1 MTTTGGASDTA
12 TATAGERLPR
22 PWAGLFALLSG
33 VSLIVLDGSLV
44 NILIPSMV
52 DDLKLDRADVLWC
65 NSAYSLVFAALLIT
79 AGRLGDRIGRRRFF
93 MIGTVIFMIGS
104 VIAGAAPN
112 PGILILARVI
122 AAIGGAMM
130 LPTSTA
136 IINVEFTGERRAI
149 AFGMF
154 GAVFGGMAALGPVIG
169 GWLTEDYSWRW
180 AFYVNIPVGLISL
193 ALMFKYI
200 PKSVKEKVD
209 GLDPLGVVLSAFG
222 LGLLILGLI
231 DGQQYGWWKSLEA
244 TSIGPFNFDPPG
256 LSVAPV
262 AIAIGVVL
270 LIAFGLWEASRTRK
284 NKPALVDTSL
294 FSIRRF
300 TYGSLTAL
308 IVALGE
314 FGVLFV
320 LPLWIEA
327 VHGYGPLETG
337 AILAVLAVGTFLS
350 GGLARKAAAVL
361 GATRLVRAGMI
372 FEIIGVIGIGCA
384 MSTSWSPWWLAPPL
398 ILYGL
403 GLGFDAA
410 QLTNVALE
418 DVPIEQSGSASS
430 VTSTFR
436 QVGSALGAA
445 MLGAVLFSTFSGTLS
460 RDISKETQ
468 FSAQQQQQI
477 VDQVVNTS
485 GQAIIV
491 YEKVPGAAP
500 VVTDAKQSYTDAA
513 RYTAFAAGGLVAI
526 GLVFSLGLPKDE
538 LPQRKKKSSSSSKR
552 AAEAAMS

>member
-1 MTTTGGASDTA
+1 MTTAMPTTA
-12 TATAGERLPR
+12 MPTTDAGRLTR

-44 NILIPSMV
+44 NILLPSMV
-52 DDLKLDRADVLWC
+52 KDLDLDRSEVLWC

-112 PGILILARVI
+112 ATILILARVVS
-122 AAIGGAMM
+122 AIGGAMM

-154 GAVFGGMAALGPVIG
+154 GAVFGGMAALGPVLG
-169 GWLTEDYSWRW
+169 GWLTQDLSWRW
-180 AFYVNIPVGLISL
+180 AFYVNIPVALISL
-193 ALMFKYI
+193 VLMLKYI
-200 PKSVKEKVD
+200 PASLKEKMD
-209 GLDPLGVVLSAFG
+209 GLDPVGVFLSAFG
-222 LGLLILGLI
+222 LGSLILGLI
-231 DGQQYGWWKSLEA
+231 DGQQYGWWKALEA
-244 TSIGPFNFDPPG
+244 TSIGPIHFNPPG
-256 LSVAPV
+256 LSLAPV
-262 AIAIGVVL
+262 AIALGL
-270 LIAFGLWEASRTRK
+270 LSLVAFGFWEAHRNRQ
-284 NKPALVDTSL
+284 NKVALVDTSL
-294 FSIRRF
+294 FKIRRF
-300 TYGSLTAL
+300 TFGSLTAL
-308 IVALGE
+308 VVALGE

-337 AILAVLAVGTFLS
+337 AILAVLAVGTFIS
-350 GGLARKAAAVL
+350 GGLARKAAAAL
-361 GATRLVRAGMI
+361 GATRLVRTGMI
-372 FEIIGVIGIGCA
+372 LEIIGVIGVGFA
-384 MSTSWSPWWLAPPL
+384 LSTSWSPWWLAPPL
-398 ILYGL
+398 IIYGL

-418 DVPIEQSGSASS
+418 DVPVDQSGSASS

-445 MLGAVLFSTFSGTLS
+445 MLGAVLFSTFSGTLT

-468 FSAQQQQQI
+468 FSAEQQQQI
-477 VDQVVNTS
+477 VDTVVNTS
-485 GQAIIV
+485 GQAIIT
-491 YEKVPGAAP
+491 YEKVPGDSA
-500 VVTDAKQSYTDAA
+500 VVTDSKQAYTDAA
-513 RYTAFAAGGLVAI
+513 RYTAFSAAGLVAL
-526 GLVFSLGLPKDE
+526 GLLFSLGLPRDE
-538 LPQRKKKSSSSSKR
+538 RPDRTKRKRNQKL
-552 AAEAAMS
+552 

>member
-1 MTTTGGASDTA
+1 MTTA
-12 TATAGERLPR
+12 TAAGDFAAQESGRLPR

-52 DDLKLDRADVLWC
+52 SDLNLNRSQVLWC
-65 NSAYSLVFAALLIT
+65 NSAYALVFAGLLIT

-93 MIGTVIFMIGS
+93 MTGTVIFMFGS
-104 VIAGAAPN
+104 VVAGAAPN

-122 AAIGGAMM
+122 AAVGGAMM

-154 GAVFGGMAALGPVIG
+154 GAVFGGMAALGPVLG
-169 GWLTEDYSWRW
+169 GWLTQDFSWRW

-200 PKSVKEKVD
+200 PVSVKEKMD
-209 GLDPLGVVLSAFG
+209 GLDPVGVFLSAIG
-222 LGLLILGLI
+222 LGSLILGLI
-231 DGQQYGWWKSLEA
+231 DGQQYGWWKALEA
-244 TSIGPFNFDPPG
+244 TSIGPISFNPPG
-256 LSVAPV
+256 LSVAPI
-262 AIAIGVVL
+262 AIAFGIVL
-270 LIAFGLWEASRTRK
+270 LIAFGFWEAHRNRQ
-284 NKPALVDTSL
+284 NKVALVNTGL
-294 FSIRRF
+294 FKIRRF
-300 TYGSLTAL
+300 TFGSLTAL
-308 IVALGE
+308 VVALGE

-337 AILAVLAVGTFLS
+337 AILAVLAVGTFIS
-350 GGLARKAAAVL
+350 GGLARKAAAAL

-372 FEIIGVIGIGCA
+372 FEIIGVIGVGCA

-418 DVPIEQSGSASS
+418 DVPVDQSGSASS

-445 MLGAVLFSTFSGTLS
+445 MLGAVLFSTFSGTLT

-468 FSAQQQQQI
+468 FSAEQQQQI
-477 VDQVVNTS
+477 VDTVVNTS
-485 GQAIIV
+485 GQAIIA
-491 YEKVPGAAP
+491 YEKIPGDSA

-513 RYTAFAAGGLVAI
+513 RYTAFSAAGLVAL
-526 GLVFSLGLPKDE
+526 GLIFSLGLPRDE
-538 LPQRKKKSSSSSKR
+538 RPDRKTKKKN
-552 AAEAAMS
+552 EELVHDHE

>member
-1 MTTTGGASDTA
+1 MTTTTDVA
-12 TATAGERLPR
+12 TGRLTR

-44 NILIPSMV
+44 NVLIPSMV
-52 DDLKLDRADVLWC
+52 NDLHLDRAEVLWC

-93 MIGTVIFMIGS
+93 MIGTVIFMVGS

-112 PGILILARVI
+112 PGILILARVV

-154 GAVFGGMAALGPVIG
+154 GAVFGGMAALGPILG
-169 GWLTEDYSWRW
+169 GWLTQDFSWRW

-193 ALMFKYI
+193 ALMIKYI
-200 PKSVKEKVD
+200 PPSVKEKMD
-209 GLDPLGVVLSAFG
+209 GLDPLGVFLSAFG
-222 LGLLILGLI
+222 LGFLILGLI

-244 TSIGPFNFDPPG
+244 TSLGPIHFDPPG
-256 LSVAPV
+256 ISIAPF
-262 AIAIGVVL
+262 AIGVGLVML
-270 LIAFGLWEASRTRK
+270 VAFGLWEAHRTRQRK
-284 NKPALVDTSL
+284 VALVDTTL
-294 FSIRRF
+294 FGIRRF

-308 IVALGE
+308 IVSLGE

-337 AILAVLAVGTFLS
+337 AILAVLAVGTFIS
-350 GGLARKAAAVL
+350 GGLARKAAAAL

-372 FEIIGVIGIGCA
+372 FEIIGVIGVGCA
-384 MSTSWSPWWLAPPL
+384 LSTSWSPWWLAPPL
-398 ILYGL
+398 IIYGL

-418 DVPIEQSGSASS
+418 DVPVDQSGSASS

-460 RDISKETQ
+460 RDISKESQ

-477 VDQVVNTS
+477 VDTVVNTS
-485 GQAIIV
+485 GQAIIA
-491 YEKVPGAAP
+491 YENVPGAAP
-500 VVTDAKQSYTDAA
+500 VVTDSKQSYTDAA
-513 RYTAFAAGGLVAI
+513 RITAFCAAGLVAI
-526 GLVFSLGLPKDE
+526 GLIFSLGLPKDE
-538 LPQRKKKSSSSSKR
+538 RPERKKKSPSPQPTATAST
-552 AAEAAMS
+552 

>member
-1 MTTTGGASDTA
+1 MTTTTDVA
-12 TATAGERLPR
+12 TGRLTR

-44 NILIPSMV
+44 NVLIPSMV
-52 DDLKLDRADVLWC
+52 NDLHLDRAEVLWC

-93 MIGTVIFMIGS
+93 MIGTIIFMVGS

-112 PGILILARVI
+112 PGILILARVV

-154 GAVFGGMAALGPVIG
+154 GAVFGGMAALGPILG
-169 GWLTEDYSWRW
+169 GWLTQDFSWRW

-193 ALMFKYI
+193 ALMIKYI
-200 PKSVKEKVD
+200 PPSVKEKMD
-209 GLDPLGVVLSAFG
+209 GLDPLGVFLSAFG
-222 LGLLILGLI
+222 LGFLILGLI

-244 TSIGPFNFDPPG
+244 TSLGPIHFDPPG
-256 LSVAPV
+256 ISIAPA
-262 AIAIGVVL
+262 AIAVGLVMLV
-270 LIAFGLWEASRTRK
+270 AFGLWEAHRTRQRK
-284 NKPALVDTSL
+284 VALVDTTL
-294 FSIRRF
+294 FGIRRF

-308 IVALGE
+308 IVSLGE

-337 AILAVLAVGTFLS
+337 AILAVLAVGTFIS
-350 GGLARKAAAVL
+350 GGLARKAAAAL

-372 FEIIGVIGIGCA
+372 FEIIGVIGVGCA
-384 MSTSWSPWWLAPPL
+384 LSTSWSPWWLAPPL
-398 ILYGL
+398 IIYGL

-418 DVPIEQSGSASS
+418 DVPVDQSGSASS

-460 RDISKETQ
+460 RDISKESQ

-477 VDQVVNTS
+477 VDTVVNTS
-485 GQAIIV
+485 GQAIIA
-491 YEKVPGAAP
+491 YENVPGAAP
-500 VVTDAKQSYTDAA
+500 VVTDSKQSYTDAA
-513 RYTAFAAGGLVAI
+513 RITAFCAAGLVAI
-526 GLVFSLGLPKDE
+526 GLIFSLGLPKDE
-538 LPQRKKKSSSSSKR
+538 RPERKKKSPSPQPTATAST
-552 AAEAAMS
+552 

>member
-1 MTTTGGASDTA
+1 MTTAASVDTA
-12 TATAGERLPR
+12 VIESNRLPR
-22 PWAGLFALLSG
+22 PWAGLIALLMG

-44 NILIPSMV
+44 NVLIPSMV
-52 DDLKLDRADVLWC
+52 NDLKLNRAEVLWC

-104 VIAGAAPN
+104 VMAGSAPN
-112 PGILILARVI
+112 PGILILARVVS
-122 AAIGGAMM
+122 AIGGAMM
-130 LPTSTA
+130 LPTATA

-154 GAVFGGMAALGPVIG
+154 GAVFGGMAAFGPLLG
-169 GWLTEDYSWRW
+169 GWLTQDYSWRW
-180 AFYVNIPVGLISL
+180 AFYVNIPVGLLSL
-193 ALMFKYI
+193 VLMFKFI
-200 PKSVKEKVD
+200 PHSVKEKMR
-209 GLDPLGVVLSAFG
+209 GLDPVGVVLSAVG
-222 LGLLILGLI
+222 LGSLILGLI
-231 DGQQYGWWKSLEA
+231 DGQQYGWWKALEA
-244 TSIGPFNFDPPG
+244 KSVGPFHFNPPG
-256 LSVAPV
+256 LSIAPV
-262 AIAIGVVL
+262 AIALGIVL
-270 LIAFGLWEASRTRK
+270 LVAFGLWESHRTRTG
-284 NKPALVDTSL
+284 NVALVDTSL

-300 TYGSLTAL
+300 TFGSLTAL

-327 VHGYGPLETG
+327 VHGFGPLETG
-337 AILAVLAVGTFLS
+337 AILAVLAVGTFIS
-350 GGLARKAAAVL
+350 GGLARKAADAL
-361 GATRLVRAGMI
+361 GATRLVRVGMI
-372 FEIIGVIGIGCA
+372 FEIIGVIGVGCA
-384 MSTSWSPWWLAPPL
+384 LSTSWSPWWLAPPL

-418 DVPIEQSGSASS
+418 DVPVSQSGSASS

-445 MLGAVLFSTFSGTLS
+445 MLGAVLFSTFSGTLT

-468 FSAQQQQQI
+468 YSAQQQQQI
-477 VDQVVNTS
+477 VDTVVNTS
-485 GQAIIV
+485 GQAIIA
-491 YEKVPGAAP
+491 YEKIPGATA
-500 VVTDAKQSYTDAA
+500 VVTDSKQSYTDAA
-513 RYTAFAAGGLVAI
+513 RYTAFAAAGLVAI

-538 LPQRKKKSSSSSKR
+538 RQEHK
-552 AAEAAMS
+552 

>member
-1 MTTTGGASDTA
+1 MTTTAGASA
-12 TATAGERLPR
+12 AASAPSSERLPN

-44 NILIPSMV
+44 NVLIPSMV

-93 MIGTVIFMIGS
+93 MIGTVIFMMGS
-104 VIAGAAPN
+104 VVAGAAPN

-154 GAVFGGMAALGPVIG
+154 GAVFGGMAALGPVLG
-169 GWLTEDYSWRW
+169 GWLTQDYSWRW

-200 PKSVKEKVD
+200 PRSVKEKMD
-209 GLDPLGVVLSAFG
+209 GLDLLGVFLSAFG
-222 LGLLILGLI
+222 LGFLILGLI

-244 TSIGPFNFDPPG
+244 TAIGPFHFDPPG
-256 LSVAPV
+256 LSVAPI

-270 LIAFGLWEASRTRK
+270 LIAFGVWEASRTRK

-337 AILAVLAVGTFLS
+337 AILAVLAVGTFVS
-350 GGLARKAAAVL
+350 GGLARKAAAAL

-372 FEIIGVIGIGCA
+372 FEIIGVIGVGCA
-384 MSTSWSPWWLAPPL
+384 LSTSWSPWWLAPPL
-398 ILYGL
+398 IVYGL

-418 DVPIEQSGSASS
+418 DVPVDQSGSASS

-468 FSAQQQQQI
+468 FSAEQQQQI

-485 GQAIIV
+485 GQAIVV

-513 RYTAFAAGGLVAI
+513 RYTAFAAAGLVAL

-538 LPQRKKKSSSSSKR
+538 LPERKRKSSSTSKKKT
-552 AAEAAMS
+552 EAAAN

>member
-1 MTTTGGASDTA
+1 MTTTAGASA
-12 TATAGERLPR
+12 AASAPSSERLPN

-44 NILIPSMV
+44 NVLIPSMV

-93 MIGTVIFMIGS
+93 MIGTVIFMMGS
-104 VIAGAAPN
+104 VVAGAAPN

-154 GAVFGGMAALGPVIG
+154 GAVFGGMAALGPVLG
-169 GWLTEDYSWRW
+169 GWLTQDYSWRW

-200 PKSVKEKVD
+200 PRSVKEKMD
-209 GLDPLGVVLSAFG
+209 GLDLLGVFLSAFG
-222 LGLLILGLI
+222 LGFLILGLI
-231 DGQQYGWWKSLEA
+231 DGQQYGWWKSLGA
-244 TSIGPFNFDPPG
+244 TAIGPFHFDPPG
-256 LSVAPV
+256 LSVAPI

-270 LIAFGLWEASRTRK
+270 LIAFGVWEASRTRK

-337 AILAVLAVGTFLS
+337 AILAVLAVGTFVS
-350 GGLARKAAAVL
+350 GGLARKAAAAL

-372 FEIIGVIGIGCA
+372 FEIIGVIGVGCA
-384 MSTSWSPWWLAPPL
+384 LSTSWSPWWLAPPL
-398 ILYGL
+398 IVYGL

-418 DVPIEQSGSASS
+418 DVPVDQSGSASS

-468 FSAQQQQQI
+468 FSAEQQQQI

-485 GQAIIV
+485 GQAIVV

-513 RYTAFAAGGLVAI
+513 RYTAFAAAGLVAL

-538 LPQRKKKSSSSSKR
+538 LPERKRKSSSTSKKKT
-552 AAEAAMS
+552 EAAAT

>member
-1 MTTTGGASDTA
+1 MTTALAEPTTG
-12 TATAGERLPR
+12 RLQR

-33 VSLIVLDGSLV
+33 VALIILDGSLV

-52 DDLKLDRADVLWC
+52 TDLHLDRAQVLWC

-93 MIGTVIFMIGS
+93 MIGTVIFMAGS

-112 PGILILARVI
+112 AEILILARVI
-122 AAIGGAMM
+122 AAVGGAMM

-154 GAVFGGMAALGPVIG
+154 GAVFGGMAALGPILG
-169 GWLTEDYSWRW
+169 GWLTQDYSWRW
-180 AFYVNIPVGLISL
+180 AFYVNIPVGIISL
-193 ALMFKYI
+193 ALMFRFI
-200 PKSVKEKVD
+200 PPSVKEKMD
-209 GLDPLGVVLSAFG
+209 GLDPVGVVLSAVG
-222 LGLLILGLI
+222 LSSLILGLI
-231 DGQQYGWWKSLEA
+231 DGQQYGWWTSLEA
-244 TSIGPFNFDPPG
+244 TSIGPIHFDPPG
-256 LSVAPV
+256 LSIAPV
-262 AIAIGVVL
+262 AIAFGIVL
-270 LIAFGLWEASRTRK
+270 LVAFGAWEVHRTRA
-284 NKPALVDTSL
+284 NRVALVDTSL
-294 FSIRRF
+294 FRVRRF

-320 LPLWIEA
+320 IPLWIEA
-327 VHGYGPLETG
+327 VHGFGPLETG
-337 AILAVLAVGTFLS
+337 AVIAVLAIGTFIS
-350 GGLARKAAAVL
+350 GGLARRAAASL
-361 GATRLVRAGMI
+361 GATRLVRLGMVL
-372 FEIIGVIGIGCA
+372 EIAGVIGVGCA
-384 MSTSWSPWWLAPPL
+384 LSTSWSPWWLAPPL
-398 ILYGL
+398 IVYGL

-418 DVPIEQSGSASS
+418 DVPADQSGSASS

-445 MLGAVLFSTFSGTLS
+445 MLGAVLFSTFSGTLT

-468 FSAQQQQQI
+468 FTEQQQQQI
-477 VDQVVNTS
+477 VDLVVNTS
-485 GQAIIV
+485 GQAIIT
-491 YEKVPGAAP
+491 YDKVPGAAP

-513 RYTAFAAGGLVAI
+513 RFTAFAAAGLVAI
-526 GLVFSLGLPKDE
+526 GLIFSLGLPKDE
-538 LPQRKKKSSSSSKR
+538 PIDRRRKKES
-552 AAEAAMS
+552 AAG

>member
-1 MTTTGGASDTA
+1 MTTSSTPVESGAPAVD
-12 TATAGERLPR
+12 RLVK

-44 NILIPSMV
+44 NVLIPSMV
-52 DDLKLDRADVLWC
+52 NDLHLDRAEVLWC

-93 MIGTVIFMIGS
+93 MMGTVIFMIGS

-112 PGILILARVI
+112 PGLLILARVI

-154 GAVFGGMAALGPVIG
+154 GAVFGGMAALGPVLG
-169 GWLTEDYSWRW
+169 GWLTQDYSWRW
-180 AFYVNIPVGLISL
+180 AFYVNIPVGLLSL
-193 ALMFKYI
+193 MLMAKYI
-200 PKSVKEKVD
+200 PASVKEKMN
-209 GLDPLGVVLSAFG
+209 GLDPVGVVLSAVG
-222 LGLLILGLI
+222 LGSLILGLI
-231 DGQQYGWWKSLEA
+231 DGQQYGWWRSLEA
-244 TSIGPFNFDPPG
+244 TSIGPIHFDPPG

-262 AIAIGVVL
+262 AIALGLML
-270 LIAFGLWEASRTRK
+270 LIAFGVWEAYRTRT
-284 NKPALVDTSL
+284 NKVALVDTSL
-294 FSIRRF
+294 FKIRRF

-308 IVALGE
+308 VVSLGE

-337 AILAVLAVGTFLS
+337 AILAVLAVGTFIS
-350 GGLARKAAAVL
+350 GGLARKAAAAL

-384 MSTSWSPWWLAPPL
+384 LSTTWSPWWLAPPL
-398 ILYGL
+398 IIYGL
-403 GLGFDAA
+403 GVGFDAA

-418 DVPIEQSGSASS
+418 DVPALQSGSASS

-460 RDISKETQ
+460 RDISKETE
-468 FSAQQQQQI
+468 FSAAQQQQI
-477 VDQVVNTS
+477 VDTVVNTS
-485 GQAIIV
+485 GQAIIS
-491 YEKVPGAAP
+491 YESVPGAAR

-513 RYTAFAAGGLVAI
+513 RYTAFVAAGLVSLGLI
-526 GLVFSLGLPKDE
+526 FSLGLPKDE
-538 LPQRKKKSSSSSKR
+538 VPDRKKNSAKPSSNAAGALSS
-552 AAEAAMS
+552 

>member
-1 MTTTGGASDTA
+1 MTTTSGAGDVA
-12 TATAGERLPR
+12 TAPSDERLPN

-44 NILIPSMV
+44 NVLIPSMV

-93 MIGTVIFMIGS
+93 MIGTVIFMMGS

-154 GAVFGGMAALGPVIG
+154 GAVFGGMAALGPVLG
-169 GWLTEDYSWRW
+169 GWLTQDYSWRW

-193 ALMFKYI
+193 VLMFKYI
-200 PKSVKEKVD
+200 PRSVKEKMD
-209 GLDPLGVVLSAFG
+209 GLDLLGVFLSAFG
-222 LGLLILGLI
+222 LGFLILGLI

-244 TSIGPFNFDPPG
+244 TSIGPFHFDPPG

-262 AIAIGVVL
+262 AIAIGLVL
-270 LIAFGLWEASRTRK
+270 LIAFGVWESSRTRK

-337 AILAVLAVGTFLS
+337 AILAVLAIGTFVS
-350 GGLARKAAAVL
+350 GGLARKAAAAL

-384 MSTSWSPWWLAPPL
+384 LSTSWSPWWLAPPL
-398 ILYGL
+398 IVYGL

-418 DVPIEQSGSASS
+418 DVPVDQSGSASS

-468 FSAQQQQQI
+468 YSAEQQQQI

-485 GQAIIV
+485 GQAIVV

-513 RYTAFAAGGLVAI
+513 RYTAFAAAGLVAL
-526 GLVFSLGLPKDE
+526 GLVFSLGLPKDDRPE
-538 LPQRKKKSSSSSKR
+538 RKRKSSSTSKKTT
-552 AAEAAMS
+552 EAAAT

>member
-1 MTTTGGASDTA
+1 MTTAMPTTA
-12 TATAGERLPR
+12 VPTTDAGRLTR

-44 NILIPSMV
+44 NILLPSMV
-52 DDLKLDRADVLWC
+52 KDLELDRSEVLWC

-112 PGILILARVI
+112 ATILILARVVS
-122 AAIGGAMM
+122 AIGGAMM

-154 GAVFGGMAALGPVIG
+154 GAVFGGMAALGPVLG
-169 GWLTEDYSWRW
+169 GWLTQDLSWRW
-180 AFYVNIPVGLISL
+180 AFYVNIPVALISL
-193 ALMFKYI
+193 VLMFKYI
-200 PKSVKEKVD
+200 PASLKEKMD
-209 GLDPLGVVLSAFG
+209 GLDPVGVFLSAFG
-222 LGLLILGLI
+222 LGSLILGLI
-231 DGQQYGWWKSLEA
+231 DGQQYGWWKALEA
-244 TSIGPFNFDPPG
+244 TSIGPIHFNPPG
-256 LSVAPV
+256 LSLAPV
-262 AIAIGVVL
+262 AIALGL
-270 LIAFGLWEASRTRK
+270 LSLVAFGLWEAHRNRQ
-284 NKPALVDTSL
+284 NKVALVDTSL
-294 FSIRRF
+294 FKIRRF
-300 TYGSLTAL
+300 TFGSLTAL
-308 IVALGE
+308 VVALGE

-337 AILAVLAVGTFLS
+337 AILAVLAVGTFIS
-350 GGLARKAAAVL
+350 GGLARKAAAAL
-361 GATRLVRAGMI
+361 GATRLVRTGMI
-372 FEIIGVIGIGCA
+372 LEIIGVIGVGFA
-384 MSTSWSPWWLAPPL
+384 LSTSWSPWWLAPPL
-398 ILYGL
+398 IIYGL

-418 DVPIEQSGSASS
+418 DVPVDQSGSASS

-445 MLGAVLFSTFSGTLS
+445 MLGAVLFSTFSGTLT

-468 FSAQQQQQI
+468 FSAEQQQQI
-477 VDQVVNTS
+477 VDTVVNTS
-485 GQAIIV
+485 GQAIIT
-491 YEKVPGAAP
+491 YEKVPGDSA
-500 VVTDAKQSYTDAA
+500 VVTDSKQAYTDAA
-513 RYTAFAAGGLVAI
+513 RYTAFSAAGLVAL
-526 GLVFSLGLPKDE
+526 GLLFSLGLPRDE
-538 LPQRKKKSSSSSKR
+538 RPDRTKRKRNQKL
-552 AAEAAMS
+552 